1 MERSIQEVARAAGT
15 TSRTLRHYDRIG
27 LLPPS
32 RIGANRYRFYDDRA
46 LVRLQRVLLLR
57 GLGLG
62 LDAIAEVLAAQDA
75 QAAHRTARGE
85 SPAAAEARI
94 LGAHLELLR
103 SERDRIDAQIGAVE
117 RTVAALTRTPVTT
130 PHTEGD
136 LMSEDMFAGFDHAQ
150 HRDEVAARWGEPAAE
165 GSERWWNGLG
175 KAGQGEW
182 MQRVAALNAAWIAA
196 VEAGEEPGGA
206 VGQELAARHV
216 AWLRSVPGTPAA
228 TPGGDLAGYVRG
240 LGAMYV
246 ADERFAANY
255 GGIAGA
261 TFVRDALDAYIARE
275 RDPR

>member
-27 LLPPS
+27 IVPPS
-32 RIGANRYRFYDDRA
+32 RIGANGYRFYDDRA

-57 GLGLG
+57 ELGLG

-85 SPAAAEARI
+85 TPAAAEARI
-94 LGAHLELLR
+94 LGEHLELLR
-103 SERDRIDAQIGAVE
+103 AERDRIDAQIGAVE
-117 RTVAALTRTPVTT
+117 RTVAALGRAALPDS
-130 PHTEGD
+130 HTEGD

-150 HRDEVAARWGEPAAE
+150 YRDEVAARWGEDAAAA
-165 GSERWWNGLG
+165 SERWWAGLDEV
-175 KAGQGEW
+175 AQGDW
-182 MQRVAALNAAWIAA
+182 TQQLAALNAAWIAA
-196 VEAGEEPGGA
+196 VEAGEEPAGA
-206 VGQELAARHV
+206 AGQELAARHV

-255 GGIAGA
+255 GGLTGA
-261 TFVRDALDAYIARE
+261 AFVRDALEAYAARE
-275 RDPR
+275 LDPR